1 MTRPTVVCRPG
12 AGERVVCTV
21 GRTTSPED
29 RRDGARRAVP
39 WPALVTV
46 AGAALAAYVLRPWLA
61 ASVRDLVL
69 SVRWVAGQPE
79 H

>member
-1 MTRPTVVCRPG
+1 MTWQTVGRRPG

-39 WPALVTV
+39 WPALVTA
-46 AGAALAAYVLRPWLA
+46 AGAALAACVLRPWLA

-69 SVRWVAGQPE
+69 GVRWVTGQPE
-79 H
+79 P